1 MYMYWYMYTC
11 TWVGY
16 FTFLFFSY
24 FLKLVCYAHVYTCT
38 CIFTQPTFLLKINR
52 GTTCIRTCIFRLK
65 ELNTGPGQSGP
76 PAHHQSS
83 PPYAPPTTSPSYNP
97 PAFPPNPNPSPP
109 YNPHSVTPSQHEQYP
124 HQITPSPPTQA
135 PLHSHTQPQVRPPP
149 SVGGLN
155 PFQWR
160 DLGVPQ
166 GGEPSMAYSVYTVH
180 VLFVCLTLLAS
191 FFLPSHLSFKNM
203 YIHVYVH
210 VKH

>member
-1 MYMYWYMYTC
+1 MY
-11 TWVGY
+11 
-16 FTFLFFSY
+16 
-24 FLKLVCYAHVYTCT
+24 
-38 CIFTQPTFLLKINR
+38 
-52 GTTCIRTCIFRLK
+52 TCIFRLK

-76 PAHHQSS
+76 PAHQSS
-83 PPYAPPTTSPSYNP
+83 PPYAPPTISPSYNT

-160 DLGVPQ
+160 DLGVPL
-166 GGEPSMAYSVYTVH
+166 GGESSMAYSVYTVH
-180 VLFVCLTLLAS
+180 VLFVCLTLLTS

-203 YIHVYVH
+203 YILYMYMLH

>member
-1 MYMYWYMYTC
+1 MYTCIHVYMYTC
-11 TWVGY
+11 
-16 FTFLFFSY
+16 
-24 FLKLVCYAHVYTCT
+24 
-38 CIFTQPTFLLKINR
+38 
-52 GTTCIRTCIFRLK
+52 TCIFRLK

-76 PAHHQSS
+76 PTHHQSS

-166 GGEPSMAYSVYTVH
+166 GGKPSMAYSVYTVH

-203 YIHVYVH
+203 YIHVHVHVH